1 MDLTKGER
9 EGEEKKTWQVW
20 KNKGIG
26 RECVV
31 LQYPFKPKES
41 SSLSERVVQEGTTK
55 AVVVCECFRWRSPVV
70 REIFT
75 NIRGLG
81 NKGLPVSIL
90 FFFFPPYVR
99 TSIIILEY
107 KFQDLIVP
115 RPWMNHQ
122 FHLQF
127 IEMKRKEV

>member
-1 MDLTKGER
+1 MVTASRGSHEGR
-9 EGEEKKTWQVW
+9 EGRKKNVW

-31 LQYPFKPKES
+31 LQYPFKPEES
-41 SSLSERVVQEGTTK
+41 SSLEREGGPRDHQSGRM
-55 AVVVCECFRWRSPVV
+55 FSMPVPPSV

-90 FFFFPPYVR
+90 FFFPPGVR

-107 KFQDLIVP
+107 KFQDLVVP
-115 RPWMNHQ
+115 RPWMNHP

-127 IEMKRKEV
+127 IEIARLK

>member
-1 MDLTKGER
+1 MDLTKGEG
-9 EGEEKKTWQVW
+9 EGEGKKTWQVW

-90 FFFFPPYVR
+90 FFFPPVR
-99 TSIIILEY
+99 TY
-107 KFQDLIVP
+107 VP
-115 RPWMNHQ
+115 P
-122 FHLQF
+122 
-127 IEMKRKEV
+127 

>member
-1 MDLTKGER
+1 MAG
-9 EGEEKKTWQVW
+9 
-20 KNKGIG
+20 
-26 RECVV
+26 
-31 LQYPFKPKES
+31 PP
-41 SSLSERVVQEGTTK
+41 SLS
-55 AVVVCECFRWRSPVV
+55 V

-90 FFFFPPYVR
+90 FFSFFFSFPPGVR

-115 RPWMNHQ
+115 RPWMGKPPVSFAIH
-122 FHLQF
+122 
-127 IEMKRKEV
+127 RDRSEVE